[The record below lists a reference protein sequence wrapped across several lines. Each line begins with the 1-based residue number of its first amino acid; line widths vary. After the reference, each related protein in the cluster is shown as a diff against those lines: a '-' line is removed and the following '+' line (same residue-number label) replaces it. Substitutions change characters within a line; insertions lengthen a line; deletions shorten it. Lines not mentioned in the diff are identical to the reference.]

1 MAYCILMI
9 LYLNS
14 HDVRMVFRP
23 GQSPRAS
30 HEN

>member
-1 MAYCILMI
+1 MI

-23 GQSPRAS
+23 GQSPQES
-30 HEN
+30 HES